1 MDKKFPEQQ
10 HEKKEKESK
19 KQDRNK
25 KRRTSDLAKPQ
36 LQTSATAPPFIYTA
50 SYLRGLG

>member
-25 KRRTSDLAKPQ
+25 KRRTSDLAK